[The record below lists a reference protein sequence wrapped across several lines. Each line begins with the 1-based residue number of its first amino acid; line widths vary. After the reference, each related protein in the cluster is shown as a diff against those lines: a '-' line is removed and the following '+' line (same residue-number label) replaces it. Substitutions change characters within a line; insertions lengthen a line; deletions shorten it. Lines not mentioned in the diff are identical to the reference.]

1 MRSLTVLMTTVIM
14 AMAWSAMAADDD
26 FIMGNYQ
33 GGLTGKALEGKTL
46 RVQVATM
53 PKFTYRAVFFLSAE
67 ANKELRFEIQ
77 GKKAAPKEADFSG
90 TIDLG
95 EALGGAYAIKASIKN
110 ETLTGCFTPLA
121 ACDKK
126 CGKKCPLC
134 CAKKCSQK
142 CDKKCCGKCS
152 KTCADTCK
160 ECPAVA
166 FELKR
171 TVIKPPTLGM
181 APPAGAVVL
190 FDGKNTDSW
199 QRWPLT
205 WGITEDGGMQIGGS
219 SMVTKQE
226 FGDAQY
232 HIEFMTPFMP
242 DELGQGR
249 GNSGVYIMGRYEVQV
264 LDSFADVP
272 ADNLCGGIYKK
283 AVPLAAPCL
292 PPLQW
297 QTYDITFIAPKFD
310 ANGKKLSNAEITVLH
325 NGVIIH
331 NKLVMDSPTPGGVSD
346 QEASQGVLMLQDHGN
361 PVKYR
366 NIWVKPLN

>member
-1 MRSLTVLMTTVIM
+1 MRSLSLLITVAVV
-14 AMAWSAMAADDD
+14 AMAFSAFAADDD

-33 GGLTGKALEGKTL
+33 GSLTGKAFEGKTL

-53 PKFTYRAVFFLSAE
+53 PKFTYRAVFFLSADGG
-67 ANKELRFEIQ
+67 KELRFELE
-77 GKKAAPKEADFSG
+77 GKKAGVKQAEFSG
-90 TIDLG
+90 KVDLG
-95 EALGGAYAIKASIKN
+95 EALGGAYFMMATIKN
-110 ETLTGCFTPLA
+110 ETLTGSFISKA
-121 ACDKK
+121 VH
-126 CGKKCPLC
+126 GKRS
-134 CAKKCSQK
+134 AKKCCAACHEPDKAK
-142 CDKKCCGKCS
+142 CN
-152 KTCADTCK
+152 ACK
-160 ECPAVA
+160 DAGSDQCPLAT
-166 FELKR
+166 FDLKR
-171 TVIKPPTLGM
+171 TILKSPTLDM

-190 FDGKNTDSW
+190 FDGKNTDCW

-205 WGITEDGGMQIGGS
+205 WGITEDGGMQVGGS

-249 GNSGVYIMGRYEVQV
+249 GNSGVYIAGRYEVQV

-297 QTYDITFIAPKFD
+297 QTYDITFISPKFD
-310 ANGKKLSNAEITVLH
+310 ASGKKVSNAEITVVH
-325 NGVIIH
+325 NGIIIH
-331 NKLVMDSPTPGGVSD
+331 DKLVMDSLTPGGVSD
-346 QEASQGVLMLQDHGN
+346 QEADKGVLMLQDHGN

-366 NIWVKPLN
+366 NIWVKPL

>member
-1 MRSLTVLMTTVIM
+1 MRSLTVLMTAVMM
-14 AMAWSAMAADDD
+14 AMAWSALAADDD

-33 GGLTGKALEGKTL
+33 GGLTGKALEGKSL

-67 ANKELRFEIQ
+67 AGKELRFEIQ
-77 GKKAAPKEADFSG
+77 GKKAAPKEAEFSG
-90 TIDLG
+90 NIDLG
-95 EALGGAYAIKASIKN
+95 EALGGAYAVRASVKN
-110 ETLTGCFTPLA
+110 EALTGCFAPLS

-126 CGKKCPLC
+126 CGKKCC
-134 CAKKCSQK
+134 KKCNKRCANK
-142 CDKKCCGKCS
+142 CKG
-152 KTCADTCK
+152 
-160 ECPAVA
+160 ECPAVT
-166 FELKR
+166 FDLKR
-171 TVIKPPTLGM
+171 TVIKSPTLGM
-181 APPAGAVVL
+181 EPPAGAVVL

-249 GNSGVYIMGRYEVQV
+249 GNSGVYIAGQYEVQV

-283 AVPLAAPCL
+283 AVPLAAPSL

-310 ANGKKLSNAEITVLH
+310 ANGKKLSNAEITVVH
-325 NGVIIH
+325 NGIIIH
-331 NKLVMDSPTPGGVSD
+331 NKLVMDSPTPGGVSE
-346 QEASQGVLMLQDHGN
+346 QEAAKGVLMLQDHGN